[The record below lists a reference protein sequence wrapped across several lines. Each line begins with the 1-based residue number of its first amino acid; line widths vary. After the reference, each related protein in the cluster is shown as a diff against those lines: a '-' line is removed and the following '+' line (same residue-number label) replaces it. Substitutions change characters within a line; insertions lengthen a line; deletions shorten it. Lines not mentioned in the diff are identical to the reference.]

1 MDIKVLKLISGEEFI
16 CGLEVVSN
24 ELYAILKPQKF
35 LMTQN
40 GIASMPLIPYSKDE
54 KYLIN
59 KSHVILTCEPD
70 DDIKNVYNS
79 EHGSGVV
86 IAKSSILKG

>member
-1 MDIKVLKLISGEEFI
+1 MEIKVLKLVSGEEFI
-16 CGLEVVSN
+16 CTLEVKDDF
-24 ELYAILKPQKF
+24 YILTKPQKF

-54 KYLIN
+54 KYSIH
-59 KSHVILTCEPD
+59 KDHVILTCEPD

-79 EHGSGVV
+79 EHGSGLV
-86 IAKSSILKG
+86 IPKSSILKG

>member
-1 MDIKVLKLISGEEFI
+1 MEIKVLKLISGEEFI
-16 CGLEVVSN
+16 CILESMDDF
-24 ELYAILKPQKF
+24 YIAIKPQKF

-54 KYLIN
+54 KFSIH

-79 EHGSGVV
+79 EHGSGLV

>member
-1 MDIKVLKLISGEEFI
+1 MEIKVLKLVSGEEFI
-16 CGLEVVSN
+16 CALEAKDDFYV
-24 ELYAILKPQKF
+24 ATKPQKF

-54 KYLIN
+54 KYMIN
-59 KSHVILTCEPD
+59 KSNVILACEPD

-79 EHGSGVV
+79 EHGTGVV
-86 IAKSSILKG
+86 IAKSSIIKG